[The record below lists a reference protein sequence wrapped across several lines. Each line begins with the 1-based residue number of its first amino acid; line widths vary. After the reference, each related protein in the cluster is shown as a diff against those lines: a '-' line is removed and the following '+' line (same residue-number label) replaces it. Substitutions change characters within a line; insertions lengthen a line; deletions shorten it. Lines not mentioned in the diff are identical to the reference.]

1 MSDMEKDKGMDEEQ
15 KTGAACLIYVAFG
28 AFALLASIALGMLVG
43 AWLGFAAAA
52 AFVLLFILFMLA
64 ALRRMAKKNGDGGDS

>member
-15 KTGAACLIYVAFG
+15 KTWATCLVYVAF
-28 AFALLASIALGMLVG
+28 AVFALLASIALGMLVG

-64 ALRRMAKKNGDGGDS
+64 ALRRMARKEEDEEES